1 MKKQYF
7 LEFNFEDINSF
18 NTLLSDQLLF
28 KPGDTI
34 PHVKL
39 MFIFNYY

>member
-28 KPGDTI
+28 K
-34 PHVKL
+34 HVLAYSK
-39 MFIFNYY
+39 FERNGPSQK